1 MSTLFKLILIGS
13 LLFNILAIWGLFQ
26 YVMYGG
32 SPISDLK
39 RRLTG
44 TYKQEAPPVPYG
56 EDNESILKE
65 ISAGKTDSL
74 RVVFFGASITDRW
87 DLKKYFPEFHTV
99 KRGVGGYVPDLMAK
113 YKSNVLDL
121 KPKAV
126 AIKFCSI
133 NFRPSIPAYYLKDGL
148 QVMVQTAQAAGIIP
162 IVTTVIPVGKPAARI
177 GDYSA
182 IDSLKAYNDWVRQY
196 AQANS
201 LYLIDYAKAIEGD
214 DGFMPQECTDDAI
227 HLTDKGYD
235 LISNAARPVIK
246 KALGLN

>member
-13 LLFNILAIWGLFQ
+13 LLLNILAIWGMFT
-26 YVMYGG
+26 YIMYGG
-32 SPISDLK
+32 SPLSDLK

-56 EDNESILKE
+56 DDNASIVKE
-65 ISAGKTDSL
+65 LSEGKTDSL

-87 DLKKYFPEFHTV
+87 DLGKYFTEFHPV
-99 KRGVGGYVPDLMAK
+99 KRGVGGYVPDLLAK

-121 KPKAV
+121 KPRAV

-133 NFRPSIPAYYLKDGL
+133 NFRPSIPAYYLQDGIKL
-148 QVMVQTAQAAGIIP
+148 MVQTAKDAGIIP

-182 IDSLKAYNDWVRQY
+182 IDSLKAYNEWVREY
-196 AQANS
+196 ARTNS
-201 LYLIDYAKAIEGD
+201 LYIIDYAKALEDNG
-214 DGFMPQECTDDAI
+214 GFLPQECTTDAI

-235 LISNAARPVIK
+235 IISEAARPVVH